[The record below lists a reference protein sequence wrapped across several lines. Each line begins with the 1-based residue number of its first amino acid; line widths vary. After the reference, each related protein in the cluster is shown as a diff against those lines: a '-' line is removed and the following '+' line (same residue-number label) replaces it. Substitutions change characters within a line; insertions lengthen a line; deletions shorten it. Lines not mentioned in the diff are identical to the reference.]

1 MAVAVENRR
10 INVLQSGG
18 GSVKEHREIWERTSG
33 LESSKSR
40 KNSPLVYS
48 CAAGACRE
56 VLKGT
61 RAELCEVVVSAV
73 DLAGANGGCVL
84 D

>member
-1 MAVAVENRR
+1 M
-10 INVLQSGG
+10 
-18 GSVKEHREIWERTSG
+18 EICERASG

-48 CAAGACRE
+48 YAAGACRE

-73 DLAGANGGCVL
+73 NLVGAEEGGCVL

>member
-1 MAVAVENRR
+1 MVAALQENVE
-10 INVLQSGG
+10 IY
-18 GSVKEHREIWERTSG
+18 ERASG

-48 CAAGACRE
+48 YAAGACRE

-61 RAELCEVVVSAV
+61 RAKLYEVVVSAV
-73 DLAGANGGCVL
+73 DLAGAEVGCVL